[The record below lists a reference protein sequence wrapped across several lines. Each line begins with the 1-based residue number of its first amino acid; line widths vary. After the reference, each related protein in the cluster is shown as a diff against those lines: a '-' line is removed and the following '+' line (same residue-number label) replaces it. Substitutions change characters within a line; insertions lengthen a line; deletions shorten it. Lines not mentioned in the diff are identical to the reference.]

1 MKKLLQSLLGI
12 LAVSCFLL
20 LSVNKAQAVAVNY
33 NALKYG
39 TSETS
44 MASGYYARPAQV
56 NVVNGAYVVTMT
68 IMTNKS
74 LSPWPVVV
82 NSIDGQAPQNVSK
95 TQSGD
100 YYLYS
105 YSFTTNNLNRT
116 ISSNINVSIPNVYTA
131 NHNISFTFDTRSLPS
146 LTQTQATPAS
156 QANNQNQSQA
166 SATAGSQA
174 NNQNQSQASAT
185 AGSQANNQS
194 QSQANSQASAAPSS
208 TSSSSSLASSSQA
221 SASSSSVKA
230 KSSHQKASAK
240 KASHKKAS
248 KKASKQAT
256 SHKEKVNVQS
266 SRKHALRNGIIII
279 VVIAA
284 IAGYVLYR
292 AKHKEEK

>member
-56 NVVNGAYVVTMT
+56 NVVNGTYVVTMT

-174 NNQNQSQASAT
+174 NNQ
-185 AGSQANNQS
+185 S

-208 TSSSSSLASSSQA
+208 TSSSSNLASSSQA
-221 SASSSSVKA
+221 SASSSSVKTN
-230 KSSHQKASAK
+230 SSHQKASAK

>member
-131 NHNISFTFDTRSLPS
+131 NHNISFTFDTSSLPS
-146 LTQTQATPAS
+146 LTQTQATPA
-156 QANNQNQSQA
+156 
-166 SATAGSQA
+166 SQA

-248 KKASKQAT
+248 KKASRQAT

>member
-131 NHNISFTFDTRSLPS
+131 NHNISFTFDTSSLPS
-146 LTQTQATPAS
+146 LTQTQATLAS
-156 QANNQNQSQA
+156 QANNQNQGQA
-166 SATAGSQA
+166 SATAG
-174 NNQNQSQASAT
+174 N
-185 AGSQANNQS
+185 QANNQS

-230 KSSHQKASAK
+230 KSSHQKANAK

>member
-174 NNQNQSQASAT
+174 NNQ
-185 AGSQANNQS
+185 S

-230 KSSHQKASAK
+230 KSSHQKANAK

-248 KKASKQAT
+248 KKASRQAT

-292 AKHKEEK
+292 AKHKEENNED

>member
-20 LSVNKAQAVAVNY
+20 LGVNKAQAVAVNY

-131 NHNISFTFDTRSLPS
+131 NHNISFTFDTSSLPS
-146 LTQTQATPAS
+146 LTQTQATPA
-156 QANNQNQSQA
+156 
-166 SATAGSQA
+166 SQA

-248 KKASKQAT
+248 KKASRQAT

>member
-1 MKKLLQSLLGI
+1 MKKLLQSFLGI

-131 NHNISFTFDTRSLPS
+131 NHNISFTFDTSSLPS
-146 LTQTQATPAS
+146 LTQTQATPA
-156 QANNQNQSQA
+156 
-166 SATAGSQA
+166 SQA

-240 KASHKKAS
+240 KTSHKKAS

>member
-12 LAVSCFLL
+12 LAVSCFFLL
-20 LSVNKAQAVAVNY
+20 GVNKAQAVAVNY

-131 NHNISFTFDTRSLPS
+131 NHNISFTFDTSSLPS
-146 LTQTQATPAS
+146 LTQTQATPA
-156 QANNQNQSQA
+156 
-166 SATAGSQA
+166 SQA

-230 KSSHQKASAK
+230 KSSHQKANAK

>member
-56 NVVNGAYVVTMT
+56 NVVNGTYVVTMT

-131 NHNISFTFDTRSLPS
+131 NHNISFTFDTSSLPS
-146 LTQTQATPAS
+146 LTQTQATPA
-156 QANNQNQSQA
+156 
-166 SATAGSQA
+166 SQA

-230 KSSHQKASAK
+230 KSSHQKANAK

>member
-20 LSVNKAQAVAVNY
+20 LSVNKGQAVAVNY

-44 MASGYYARPAQV
+44 MAPGYYARPAQV

-174 NNQNQSQASAT
+174 NNQ
-185 AGSQANNQS
+185 S

-240 KASHKKAS
+240 TASHKKAS
-248 KKASKQAT
+248 KKASRQAT

>member
-12 LAVSCFLL
+12 LAVSCFFLL
-20 LSVNKAQAVAVNY
+20 GVNKAQAVAVNY

-131 NHNISFTFDTRSLPS
+131 NHNISFTFDTSSLPS

-166 SATAGSQA
+166 SATAG
-174 NNQNQSQASAT
+174 N
-185 AGSQANNQS
+185 QANNQS

-230 KSSHQKASAK
+230 KSSHQKANAK

>member
-20 LSVNKAQAVAVNY
+20 LGVNKAQAVAVNY

-131 NHNISFTFDTRSLPS
+131 NHNISFTFDTSSLPS
-146 LTQTQATPAS
+146 LTQAQAAPTS
-156 QANNQNQSQA
+156 QTNNQNQSQA
-166 SATAGSQA
+166 ST
-174 NNQNQSQASAT
+174 T

-194 QSQANSQASAAPSS
+194 QSQSNSQASAAPSS

-230 KSSHQKASAK
+230 KASHQKASAK

-248 KKASKQAT
+248 KKSSQQAT

>member
-20 LSVNKAQAVAVNY
+20 LGVNKAQAVAVNY

-174 NNQNQSQASAT
+174 NNQ
-185 AGSQANNQS
+185 S

-208 TSSSSSLASSSQA
+208 TSSSSNLASSSQA
-221 SASSSSVKA
+221 SASSSSVKTN
-230 KSSHQKASAK
+230 SSHQKASAK

>member
-174 NNQNQSQASAT
+174 NNQ
-185 AGSQANNQS
+185 S

-240 KASHKKAS
+240 TASHKKAS

>member
-20 LSVNKAQAVAVNY
+20 LGVNKAQAVAVNY

-131 NHNISFTFDTRSLPS
+131 NHNISFTFDTSSLPS

-174 NNQNQSQASAT
+174 NN
-185 AGSQANNQS
+185 

>member
-56 NVVNGAYVVTMT
+56 NVVNGTYVVTMT

-131 NHNISFTFDTRSLPS
+131 NHNISFTFDTSSLPS

-156 QANNQNQSQA
+156 QANNQNQ
-166 SATAGSQA
+166 G
-174 NNQNQSQASAT
+174 QASAT

-208 TSSSSSLASSSQA
+208 TSSSGSLASSSQA

-240 KASHKKAS
+240 KTSHKKAS

>member
-174 NNQNQSQASAT
+174 NNQ
-185 AGSQANNQS
+185 S

-208 TSSSSSLASSSQA
+208 TSSSSNLASSSQA
-221 SASSSSVKA
+221 SASSSSVKTN
-230 KSSHQKASAK
+230 SSHQKASAK
-240 KASHKKAS
+240 KTSHKKAS
-248 KKASKQAT
+248 KKASQQAT

>member
-174 NNQNQSQASAT
+174 NNQ
-185 AGSQANNQS
+185 S

-208 TSSSSSLASSSQA
+208 TSSSSSLASSPQA

>member
-20 LSVNKAQAVAVNY
+20 LGVNKAQAVAVNY

-131 NHNISFTFDTRSLPS
+131 NHNISFTFDTSSLPS

-174 NNQNQSQASAT
+174 NS
-185 AGSQANNQS
+185 QS
-194 QSQANSQASAAPSS
+194 QSQANSQASSAPSS

-240 KASHKKAS
+240 TASHKKAS

>member
-116 ISSNINVSIPNVYTA
+116 ISSSINVSIPNVYTA

-146 LTQTQATPAS
+146 LTQTQATPA
-156 QANNQNQSQA
+156 
-166 SATAGSQA
+166 SQA

-230 KSSHQKASAK
+230 KSSHQKTSAK

>member
-12 LAVSCFLL
+12 LAVSCFFLL
-20 LSVNKAQAVAVNY
+20 GVNKAQAVAVNY

-131 NHNISFTFDTRSLPS
+131 NHNISFTFDTSSLPS
-146 LTQTQATPAS
+146 LMQTQATPA
-156 QANNQNQSQA
+156 
-166 SATAGSQA
+166 SQA

-194 QSQANSQASAAPSS
+194 QSQANSQASAASSS

>member
-20 LSVNKAQAVAVNY
+20 LGVNKAQAVAVNY

-56 NVVNGAYVVTMT
+56 NVINGAYVVTMT

-131 NHNISFTFDTRSLPS
+131 NHNISFTFDTSSLPS
-146 LTQTQATPAS
+146 LTQAQAAPAS

-174 NNQNQSQASAT
+174 NS
-185 AGSQANNQS
+185 QS
-194 QSQANSQASAAPSS
+194 QSQANSQASSAPSS

-230 KSSHQKASAK
+230 KANHQKASAK

>member
-20 LSVNKAQAVAVNY
+20 LDVNKAQAIAVNY

-131 NHNISFTFDTRSLPS
+131 NHNISFTFDTSSLPS
-146 LTQTQATPAS
+146 LTQAQAAPAS

-174 NNQNQSQASAT
+174 NS
-185 AGSQANNQS
+185 QS
-194 QSQANSQASAAPSS
+194 QSQANSQASAASSS

-221 SASSSSVKA
+221 SASSSSEKA
-230 KSSHQKASAK
+230 KASHQKASAK

>member
-20 LSVNKAQAVAVNY
+20 LGVNKAQAVAVNY

-166 SATAGSQA
+166 SATV
-174 NNQNQSQASAT
+174 
-185 AGSQANNQS
+185 GSQANNQS
-194 QSQANSQASAAPSS
+194 QSQANSQASAASSS
-208 TSSSSSLASSSQA
+208 TSSSSSLASSSQT

>member
-20 LSVNKAQAVAVNY
+20 LGVNKAQAVAVNY

-131 NHNISFTFDTRSLPS
+131 NHNISFTFDTSSIPS
-146 LTQTQATPAS
+146 LTQTQATPA
-156 QANNQNQSQA
+156 
-166 SATAGSQA
+166 SQA

-248 KKASKQAT
+248 KKASRQAT

>member
-20 LSVNKAQAVAVNY
+20 LGVNKAQAVAVNY

-174 NNQNQSQASAT
+174 NNQ
-185 AGSQANNQS
+185 S

-240 KASHKKAS
+240 KTSHKKAS

>member
-20 LSVNKAQAVAVNY
+20 LGVNKAQAVAVNY

-44 MASGYYARPAQV
+44 MASGYYTRPAQV

-82 NSIDGQAPQNVSK
+82 NSIDGHAPQNVSK

-131 NHNISFTFDTRSLPS
+131 NHNISFTFDTSSLPS
-146 LTQTQATPAS
+146 LTQAQATPA
-156 QANNQNQSQA
+156 
-166 SATAGSQA
+166 SQA

-248 KKASKQAT
+248 KKSSQQAT

>member
-131 NHNISFTFDTRSLPS
+131 NHNISFTFDTSSLPS
-146 LTQTQATPAS
+146 LTQTQATPA
-156 QANNQNQSQA
+156 
-166 SATAGSQA
+166 SQA

-240 KASHKKAS
+240 KTSHKKAS
-248 KKASKQAT
+248 KKASRQAT

>member
-20 LSVNKAQAVAVNY
+20 LGINKAQAVAVNY

-131 NHNISFTFDTRSLPS
+131 NHNISFTFDTSSLPS
-146 LTQTQATPAS
+146 LTQTQATPA
-156 QANNQNQSQA
+156 
-166 SATAGSQA
+166 SQA

-208 TSSSSSLASSSQA
+208 TSSSSSLASSPQA

>member
-131 NHNISFTFDTRSLPS
+131 NHNISFTFDTSSLPS
-146 LTQTQATPAS
+146 LTQTQATPA
-156 QANNQNQSQA
+156 
-166 SATAGSQA
+166 SQA

-208 TSSSSSLASSSQA
+208 TSSSNSLASSSQA

>member
-20 LSVNKAQAVAVNY
+20 LGVNKAQAVAVNY

-44 MASGYYARPAQV
+44 MASGYYTRPAQV

-174 NNQNQSQASAT
+174 NNQ
-185 AGSQANNQS
+185 S

-248 KKASKQAT
+248 KKSSQQAT

>member
-20 LSVNKAQAVAVNY
+20 LGVNKAQAVAVNY

-131 NHNISFTFDTRSLPS
+131 NHNISFTFDTSSLPS
-146 LTQTQATPAS
+146 LTQATPA
-156 QANNQNQSQA
+156 
-166 SATAGSQA
+166 SQA

-230 KSSHQKASAK
+230 KASHQKASAK

-248 KKASKQAT
+248 KKSSQQAT

>member
-131 NHNISFTFDTRSLPS
+131 NHNISFTFDTSSLPS
-146 LTQTQATPAS
+146 LTQTQATPA
-156 QANNQNQSQA
+156 
-166 SATAGSQA
+166 SQA

-230 KSSHQKASAK
+230 NSSHQKASAK

>member
-1 MKKLLQSLLGI
+1 
-12 LAVSCFLL
+12 
-20 LSVNKAQAVAVNY
+20 
-33 NALKYG
+33 
-39 TSETS
+39 
-44 MASGYYARPAQV
+44 
-56 NVVNGAYVVTMT
+56 
-68 IMTNKS
+68 MTNKS

-82 NSIDGQAPQNVSK
+82 NSIDGHAPQNVSK

-174 NNQNQSQASAT
+174 NNQ
-185 AGSQANNQS
+185 S

-248 KKASKQAT
+248 KKASRQAT

>member
-20 LSVNKAQAVAVNY
+20 LGVNKAQAVAVNY

-174 NNQNQSQASAT
+174 NNQ
-185 AGSQANNQS
+185 S
-194 QSQANSQASAAPSS
+194 QSQANSQASSAPSS

-248 KKASKQAT
+248 KKSSQQAT

>member
-166 SATAGSQA
+166 SA
-174 NNQNQSQASAT
+174 
-185 AGSQANNQS
+185 
-194 QSQANSQASAAPSS
+194 APSS
-208 TSSSSSLASSSQA
+208 TSSSSSLASSPQA

>member
-56 NVVNGAYVVTMT
+56 NVVNGTYVVTMT

-131 NHNISFTFDTRSLPS
+131 NHNISFTFDTSSLPS
-146 LTQTQATPAS
+146 LTQTQATPA
-156 QANNQNQSQA
+156 
-166 SATAGSQA
+166 SQA

-240 KASHKKAS
+240 KTNHKKAS
-248 KKASKQAT
+248 KKDSKQAT

>member
-20 LSVNKAQAVAVNY
+20 LGVNKAQAVAVNY

-39 TSETS
+39 TNETS

-174 NNQNQSQASAT
+174 NNQ
-185 AGSQANNQS
+185 S
-194 QSQANSQASAAPSS
+194 QSQANSLASAAPSS

>member
-20 LSVNKAQAVAVNY
+20 LGVNKAQAVAVNY

-131 NHNISFTFDTRSLPS
+131 NHNISFTFDTSSLPS
-146 LTQTQATPAS
+146 LTQTQATPA
-156 QANNQNQSQA
+156 
-166 SATAGSQA
+166 SQA

-230 KSSHQKASAK
+230 KSSHQKANAK

>member
-1 MKKLLQSLLGI
+1 MKKLLQSLWGI

-20 LSVNKAQAVAVNY
+20 LGVNKAQAVAVNY

-44 MASGYYARPAQV
+44 MASGYYTRPAQV

-174 NNQNQSQASAT
+174 NNQ
-185 AGSQANNQS
+185 S

-248 KKASKQAT
+248 KKSSQQAT